1 MTGLDLDLSGSYSS
15 AMFDPAKAE
24 QIVSQI
30 WEGKSMRQAT
40 AEVGVKNPTFM
51 LWVNENEHLAEQYA
65 RAIATRAEIHAQRIE
80 DVIDKVESG
89 ELKPDQGRVM
99 ADQLKWIASKLNPRR
114 YGDKVMSEVDMTL
127 RISIDDPTRNARAT
141 AKLIK

>member
-1 MTGLDLDLSGSYSS
+1 MILMNQTVTVRNMS
-15 AMFDPAKAE
+15 FDPVIAE
-24 QIVSQI
+24 QIVEQM
-30 WEGKSMRQAT
+30 WNGKSLRSA
-40 AEVGVKNPTFM
+40 AESMGTTHSTF
-51 LWVNENEHLAEQYA
+51 LRWAEQDEHLANQYA
-65 RAIATRAEIHAQRIE
+65 RAMFVRAEVHAERIE
-80 DVIDKVESG
+80 QVVNKVESG

-99 ADQLKWIASKLNPRR
+99 ADTLKWIASKLNPRR